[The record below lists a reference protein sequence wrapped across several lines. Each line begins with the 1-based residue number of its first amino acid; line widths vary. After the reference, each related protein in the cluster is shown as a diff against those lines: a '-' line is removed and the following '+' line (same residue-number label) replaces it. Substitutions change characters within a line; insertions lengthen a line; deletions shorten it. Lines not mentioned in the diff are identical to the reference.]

1 MNRNRTRKIYLP
13 PDMKMLDR
21 AVAVKENTKLTPQL
35 YKLGFDFPG
44 LARLI
49 KPGHFLQ
56 VAVTGTYDPFLR
68 RPYTIY
74 RVQGSR
80 IEILYHVVGRGSEI
94 MARKKRGDTLKVMG
108 PLGNIFKINKNRINV
123 VVGGGI
129 GIAPFIF
136 LGQKMRI
143 DHFLMGA
150 RSKHGLLPK
159 SEVGSLWKK
168 VRFSTEDGS
177 SGTRGFITRCLE
189 KVIRETTDPK
199 RIYLYT
205 CGPMAMMKAVM
216 EMAAQYGIEGEASVE
231 ERMACGVGACLGC
244 VAGTRDGYKTSCV
257 EGTVF
262 TFDKLIL

>member
-1 MNRNRTRKIYLP
+1 MDRNHAKKICLL
-13 PDMKMLDR
+13 PDMKMLDQM
-21 AVAVKENTKLTPQL
+21 VAIGENTKIASHL
-35 YKLGFDFPG
+35 YKVGFDSAG
-44 LARLI
+44 LAKIL

-56 VAVTGTYDPFLR
+56 VAVTDTYDPFLR

-74 RVQGSR
+74 RVKGSR
-80 IEILYHVVGRGSEI
+80 LEILYHVVGRGSDI
-94 MARKKRGDTLKVMG
+94 LARKKRGDTLKVMG

-150 RSKHGLLPK
+150 RSKDGLLPRA
-159 SEVGSLWKK
+159 EVGALWKK
-168 VRFSTEDGS
+168 ARFSTEDGS
-177 SGTRGFITRCLE
+177 AGTQGFITRCLE
-189 KVIRETTDPK
+189 EVIRETKDAK
-199 RIYLYT
+199 RIYLYA
-205 CGPMAMMKAVM
+205 CGPTPMMKAVM
-216 EMAAQYGIEGEASVE
+216 QMAAKYGIEGEASVE

-244 VAGTRDGYKTSCV
+244 VAETRDGYKTSCV